1 MRVQSPVTFF
11 ISTFFQQHL
20 IRMRRMRPRQRDSLV
35 VGVCNIH
42 PAAIQRPSVEQW
54 IDTDIYLWRPGNK
67 WNNTWLPFSW
77 IETFEQHMHVTKGT
91 ITWLCYCYSRRRPNP
106 FWEYSLFLDFFKKLR
121 LRSLRRDCALWN
133 ALKGVVAWEE
143 DTAGRSGPNLTDIYF
158 FKGKITLRL
167 LCVSEVRGTLKT
179 TATFASKQEEGPCL
193 YSVWEDGTDRF
204 ILHNGRP
211 LHYVEFRLF

>member
-1 MRVQSPVTFF
+1 MRVLRVQSPVTFF

-20 IRMRRMRPRQRDSLV
+20 IRMRPRQRNSLV

-42 PAAIQRPSVEQW
+42 PAAIQHPSVEQW

-77 IETFEQHMHVTKGT
+77 IETFEQHTRVTKGR
-91 ITWLCYCYSRRRPNP
+91 ITRLCYCHSRRGPNSNA
-106 FWEYSLFLDFFKKLR
+106 FGNIRYFSISKKLR
-121 LRSLRRDCALWN
+121 LHSLRRDCALWN

-143 DTAGRSGPNLTDIYF
+143 DTAGRSGPNLTDIIYF
-158 FKGKITLRL
+158 FCKGKITLRL

-179 TATFASKQEEGPCL
+179 TATFACKQEEGPCL
-193 YSVWEDGTDRF
+193 
-204 ILHNGRP
+204 
-211 LHYVEFRLF
+211 

>member
-20 IRMRRMRPRQRDSLV
+20 IRMLPRQRNSLV

-42 PAAIQRPSVEQW
+42 PAAIQHPSVEQW

-106 FWEYSLFLDFFKKLR
+106 FWEYSLFLISSRNCDFVRYDVIAHSETHSKAWSRGKKIQLVV
-121 LRSLRRDCALWN
+121 RDLTWQIYIF
-133 ALKGVVAWEE
+133 LKE
-143 DTAGRSGPNLTDIYF
+143 
-158 FKGKITLRL
+158 KL
-167 LCVSEVRGTLKT
+167 LCDCYVCLKL
-179 TATFASKQEEGPCL
+179 EEL
-193 YSVWEDGTDRF
+193 
-204 ILHNGRP
+204 
-211 LHYVEFRLF
+211 